1 MEYFHV
7 HRLVFT
13 EIKLDLDMGTCIN
26 CIKHTFWGG
35 DVNGVVLTVVEAHSA
50 TARRNYNI
58 NANF

>member
-1 MEYFHV
+1 
-7 HRLVFT
+7 
-13 EIKLDLDMGTCIN
+13 MGTCIN